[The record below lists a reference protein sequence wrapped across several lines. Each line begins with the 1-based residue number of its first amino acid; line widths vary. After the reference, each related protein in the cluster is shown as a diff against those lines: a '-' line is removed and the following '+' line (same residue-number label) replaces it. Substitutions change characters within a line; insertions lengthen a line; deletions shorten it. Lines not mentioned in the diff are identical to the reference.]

1 MKIIIN
7 FFVLFFISSITFS
20 QGYQTIWTK
29 STKGIL
35 VGTANCDSDPN
46 LELLY
51 FYDVYNAWKDYFI
64 IMDGATGVIEYNSG
78 AGTY

>member
-51 FYDVYNAWKDYFI
+51 FYDVYNA
-64 IMDGATGVIEYNSG
+64 
-78 AGTY
+78 